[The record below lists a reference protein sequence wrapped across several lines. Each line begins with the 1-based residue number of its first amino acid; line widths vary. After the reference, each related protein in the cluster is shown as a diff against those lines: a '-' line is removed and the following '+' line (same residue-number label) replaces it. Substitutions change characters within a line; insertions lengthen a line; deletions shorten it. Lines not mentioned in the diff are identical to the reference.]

1 VLVVFSILI
10 LFIEILKATRI
21 GVRSIVDHML
31 SLILF
36 IAVLGEFM
44 IVDKAATS
52 TFLLMVALSFVDV
65 IGGFAVTLRTS
76 QRDIALEGIQRV

>member
-1 VLVVFSILI
+1 
-10 LFIEILKATRI
+10 
-21 GVRSIVDHML
+21 
-31 SLILF
+31 
-36 IAVLGEFM
+36 M